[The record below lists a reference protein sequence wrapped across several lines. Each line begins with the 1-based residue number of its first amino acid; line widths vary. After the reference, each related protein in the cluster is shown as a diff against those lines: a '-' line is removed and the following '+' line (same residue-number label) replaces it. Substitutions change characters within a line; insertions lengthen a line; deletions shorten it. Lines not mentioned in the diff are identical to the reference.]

1 MTSRCILI
9 LPYFGRFNNYFPL
22 FLRSCGANPSIDF
35 LVFTDDMTPYSYP
48 TNVRVVPMTLDEFR
62 TNAAR
67 KFGFKPCLPSPYKL
81 CDFKP
86 AYGLLFE
93 EYLDGYDYWGHCDCD
108 LLFGNLAKLLIPVL
122 GRKYDKLFAA
132 GHLTL
137 YRNTPE
143 NNRRFMKSLYGREI
157 YREAFSTP
165 DIYVFDENYA
175 DSRNPNRLNVH
186 TLFCMDDASVFEED
200 LAFNVNTGR
209 GAITRTKYMPSTQQF
224 EVIPNAPFPTRFY
237 WYSQGLV
244 SMGRRNDG
252 TVGITGEYLYMHL
265 QSRKMRMPSVVVQ
278 SPVVEIRPDRF
289 TPMQRLPRTLWD
301 LRPWDF
307 GLGNH
312 YWFDVYTKKIKE
324 KMRKVCQ

>member
-9 LPYFGRFNNYFPL
+9 LPYFGKFNNYFPL

-48 TNVRVVPMTLDEFR
+48 TNVRVVPMTFDEFKA
-62 TNAAR
+62 NATKR
-67 KFGFKPCLPSPYKL
+67 LGFEPCLPTPYKL

-93 EYLDGYDYWGHCDCD
+93 EYLEGYDYWGHCDCD
-108 LLFGNLAKLLIPVL
+108 LLFGNMTKILIPVL
-122 GRKYDKLFAA
+122 DREYDKIFAT

-143 NNRRFMKSLYGREI
+143 NNRRFMKSLHGREI
-157 YREAFSTP
+157 YHEAFSTP

-186 TLFCMDDASVFEED
+186 TLFRMDGARVFEED
-200 LAFNVNTGR
+200 LAFNVNTGKR
-209 GAITRTKYMPSTQQF
+209 TITRTKYVPSTQQF
-224 EVIPNAPFPTRFY
+224 EAVSTGSFPTRFY
-237 WYSQGLV
+237 WCPQGLV

-265 QSRKMRMPSVVVQ
+265 QSRKMRMPSATVH

-289 TPMQRLPRTLWD
+289 MPTRQLPRTLWE
-301 LRPWDF
+301 LRPWDL
-307 GLGNH
+307 GLSNH
-312 YWFDVYTKKIKE
+312 YWLDVYMKKFKTKLYKE
-324 KMRKVCQ
+324 RR